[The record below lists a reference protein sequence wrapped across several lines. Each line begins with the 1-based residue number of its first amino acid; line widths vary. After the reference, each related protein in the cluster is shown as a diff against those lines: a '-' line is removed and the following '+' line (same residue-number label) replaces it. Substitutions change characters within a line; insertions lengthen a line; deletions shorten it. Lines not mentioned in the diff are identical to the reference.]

1 MWADFL
7 LKSIILTALGC
18 EKWTEGRQ
26 GAWCCSLD
34 LDWSRWTGENGFP
47 TDFYEQNVKGQ
58 FFSPTFSRFFLI
70 LYCKHMQYSFLF
82 KLRLH
87 QAMELYKKKG
97 FNQTHRVQEISMM
110 FIFKTWI
117 MRELCNHKLFEN
129 TNERATTMIPLFIK
143 LLICVHI
150 LFLCKC

>member
-34 LDWSRWTGENGFP
+34 LDWSRWTGENGSP

-58 FFSPTFSRFFLI
+58 FFLSFIFKIFLI
-70 LYCKHMQYSFLF
+70 LYCK
-82 KLRLH
+82 
-87 QAMELYKKKG
+87 
-97 FNQTHRVQEISMM
+97 NI
-110 FIFKTWI
+110 
-117 MRELCNHKLFEN
+117 
-129 TNERATTMIPLFIK
+129 
-143 LLICVHI
+143 
-150 LFLCKC
+150 